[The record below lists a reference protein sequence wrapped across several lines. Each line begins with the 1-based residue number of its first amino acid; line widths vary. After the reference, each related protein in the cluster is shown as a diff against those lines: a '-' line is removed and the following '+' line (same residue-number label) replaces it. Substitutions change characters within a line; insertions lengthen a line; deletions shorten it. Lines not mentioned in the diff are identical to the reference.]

1 MSKYIGVV
9 KDCLQTM
16 ETRKTKWYDTY
27 KEAHD
32 AAESLCE
39 LTMGDRGTIAVE
51 QRYYIDYG
59 TGAGNEWAEGT
70 LDDAKKAAA
79 EGVRYTQT
87 DAVILE
93 DGEEV
98 ARLTWCGCQL
108 DDDDIEVIADFGNF
122 GYYYWAY

>member
-9 KDCLQTM
+9 KDRLQTM
-16 ETRKTKWYDTY
+16 ETRKTNSYDTH

-32 AAESLCE
+32 AAESLCDA
-39 LTMGDRGTIAVE
+39 TMGDRGTIDVV

-59 TGAGNEWAEGT
+59 TGAGNEWVEGT
-70 LDDAKKAAA
+70 LEDAQKTAA
-79 EGVRYTQT
+79 ESVAYTQT

-98 ARLTWCGCQL
+98 ARLAWCGCRP
-108 DDDDIEVIADFGNF
+108 DDDDIEVVADFGDF
-122 GYYYWAY
+122 GYYYWA